1 MHCRLAVCGIVACTV
16 ALLIPGLRT
25 NGAGLGEHPVVEA
38 LGLAGSELPS
48 ELYLVRSARPL
59 PLDLDITV
67 HAREGARS
75 LISAEPHALR
85 ELTAR
90 GFNPI
95 PIESRTPLL
104 TPPIRTWT
112 TITEP
117 DPRIQALV
125 DAVSWPSL
133 LGKIRRL
140 ENFGTRYATTPQSAA
155 AGESLHA
162 FFQSQKLPV
171 EFHYFEYAGVPMR
184 NVVATQI
191 GATYPDSII
200 VVCAHY
206 DSISEQPST
215 DAPGADD
222 NASGTAAVQT
232 VAQLLAPMSFE
243 YTIKYICFTAEEMG
257 IVGSARYAEDARQ
270 NGLAIVGALNFDM
283 LGYWTLKS
291 GGDFDLEI
299 ESNQASRWLMNAIT
313 NAADLYTTMPYE
325 THVNDAAWWGDHASF
340 WTEGYAAVN
349 HEEAYDWDDPD
360 FNPLYHTTLDQ
371 SHLIREDF
379 MVGNTQIAVAAV
391 ATLARMSAPV
401 AGETTSL
408 GRFKTRFRHN

>member
-1 MHCRLAVCGIVACTV
+1 MIQIT
-16 ALLIPGLRT
+16 
-25 NGAGLGEHPVVEA
+25 
-38 LGLAGSELPS
+38 
-48 ELYLVRSARPL
+48 LVRSARPL

-133 LGKIRRL
+133 LCKIRRL

-162 FFQSQKLPV
+162 FFQSQNLPV

-243 YTIKYICFTAEEMG
+243 YTIKYICFAAEE
-257 IVGSARYAEDARQ
+257 VGVQY
-270 NGLAIVGALNFDM
+270 
-283 LGYWTLKS
+283 
-291 GGDFDLEI
+291 DF
-299 ESNQASRWLMNAIT
+299 
-313 NAADLYTTMPYE
+313 P
-325 THVNDAAWWGDHASF
+325 
-340 WTEGYAAVN
+340 
-349 HEEAYDWDDPD
+349 
-360 FNPLYHTTLDQ
+360 
-371 SHLIREDF
+371 
-379 MVGNTQIAVAAV
+379 
-391 ATLARMSAPV
+391 
-401 AGETTSL
+401 
-408 GRFKTRFRHN
+408 